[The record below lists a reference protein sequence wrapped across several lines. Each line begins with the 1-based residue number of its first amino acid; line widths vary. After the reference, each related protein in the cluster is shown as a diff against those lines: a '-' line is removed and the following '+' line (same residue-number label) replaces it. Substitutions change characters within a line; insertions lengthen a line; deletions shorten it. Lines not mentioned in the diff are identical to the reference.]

1 MSDLDALL
9 DRLDRLGG
17 SDLHLSPGHPPLLR
31 VDGALQRLDAP
42 VLTAEAVAALLHAL
56 GGEAIGRRLEA
67 EKEFDFAAAAGAGR
81 LRVNVFRSLGG
92 VAAALRRIPE
102 TPPDVEALGLPPA
115 VVRLS
120 ELNAGLV
127 LVAGA
132 TGSGKSTTLAALVAR
147 INATR
152 PCHILTIEDPV
163 EFVHRSQRALVSH
176 RELGSHTDSFAA
188 ALRAGLREDPDVIL
202 VGELRDR
209 ETIAL
214 ALTAAETGHLV
225 LGTLHASSAPRSVD
239 RIVDVFPAGD
249 KDLARAMLAGSLQAV
264 VAQALLPRPG
274 GGRVAAF
281 EILIGTPAVRN
292 LIRESKVPQLTSLM
306 QMGQRFG
313 MTTLRDSLDALVRA
327 GNVEPAAVRALL
339 NSASSP
345 EEG

>member
-1 MSDLDALL
+1 MTDLDRLL

-17 SDLHLSPGHPPLLR
+17 SDLHLSPGNPPLLR
-31 VDGALQRLDAP
+31 VDGALQRLEAP
-42 VLTAEAVAALLHAL
+42 LLTPEAVAMLLRAL
-56 GGEAIGRRLEA
+56 GGEAVGRRLET
-67 EKEFDFAAAAGAGR
+67 EKEFDFAATAGAGR

-92 VAAALRRIPE
+92 IAAALRRIPE
-102 TPPDVEALGLPPA
+102 TPPGAAALGLPPA

-120 ELNAGLV
+120 DLTAGLV
-127 LVAGA
+127 LVVGA

-147 INATR
+147 INETR

-176 RELGSHTDSFAA
+176 RELGPHTDSFAG

-249 KDLARAMLAGSLQAV
+249 KELARAMLAGSLQAV

-281 EILIGTPAVRN
+281 EVLVGTPAVRN

-313 MTTLRDSLDALVRA
+313 MTTMRESLDALVRA
-327 GNVEPAAVRALL
+327 GSVEPAAVRALL
-339 NSASSP
+339 NTASPP

>member
-1 MSDLDALL
+1 MTDLDRLL

-17 SDLHLSPGHPPLLR
+17 SDLHLSPGNPPLLR
-31 VDGALQRLDAP
+31 VDGALQRLEAP
-42 VLTAEAVAALLHAL
+42 LLTPEAVAMLLRAL
-56 GGEAIGRRLEA
+56 GGEAVGRRLET
-67 EKEFDFAAAAGAGR
+67 EKEFDFATTAGAGR

-92 VAAALRRIPE
+92 IAAALRRIPE
-102 TPPDVEALGLPPA
+102 TPPGTAALGLPPA

-120 ELNAGLV
+120 DLTAGLV
-127 LVAGA
+127 LVVGA

-147 INATR
+147 INETR

-176 RELGSHTDSFAA
+176 RELGPHTDSFAG

-249 KDLARAMLAGSLQAV
+249 KELARAMLAGSLQAV

-281 EILIGTPAVRN
+281 EVLVGTPAVRN

-313 MTTLRDSLDALVRA
+313 MTTMRESLDALVRA
-327 GNVEPAAVRALL
+327 GSVEPAAVRALL
-339 NSASSP
+339 NTASPP

>member
-1 MSDLDALL
+1 MDDLDRLL

-17 SDLHLSPGHPPLLR
+17 SDLHLSPGNPPLVRIDGQLR
-31 VDGALQRLDAP
+31 PLEAP
-42 VLTAEAVAALLHAL
+42 VLTSEAVAALIGKL
-56 GGEAIGRRLEA
+56 GGEAMRRRLET
-67 EKEFDFAAAAGAGR
+67 EKEFDFAETAGQGR
-81 LRVNVFRSLGG
+81 LRVNVFRSLHG
-92 VAAALRRIPE
+92 VAAALRRIPAK
-102 TPPDVEALGLPPA
+102 PPDVEALGLPPA
-115 VVRLS
+115 VIRLA

-152 PCHILTIEDPV
+152 ACHVLTIEDPV
-163 EFVHRSQRALVSH
+163 EFVHTSQRALISH
-176 RELGSHTDSFAA
+176 RELGPHTDSFAA

-202 VGELRDR
+202 VGELRDHA
-209 ETIAL
+209 TIAL

-239 RIVDVFPAGD
+239 RIIDVFPAGD
-249 KDLARAMLAGSLQAV
+249 KELARAMLAGSLQAIM
-264 VAQALLPRPG
+264 AQRLLPRVG

-281 EILIGTPAVRN
+281 EVLVGTPAVRN
-292 LIRESKVPQLTSLM
+292 LIRESKIPQLPSLM

-313 MTTLRDSLDALVRA
+313 MCTLRDSLDALVRA
-327 GNVEPAAVRALL
+327 GTIDAATARAELNGGAPA
-339 NSASSP
+339 